1 MEIVN
6 VTYAGEGKVEQD
18 YSLKDKTLIQSN
30 YINAQFGDSNDR
42 VEFYVYD
49 LNDTL
54 IDVTYDFKGYT
65 PYEVINPETNRFDRL
80 LIDPVT
86 DAKNNGFSRGSFN
99 VQYNFLKNLFNSSDL
114 SRYWIKEI
122 SPTRTEIKLSSQTIN
137 DQAIQSGYNQF
148 QAYTSVKNYYSDFYL
163 NFGNNEQIIAINS
176 AVTSDDSGTYLL
188 IKLYEPL
195 PFDYDIKTQL
205 WIVDKIAES
214 VSYNVDIEIEAD
226 TTATSNSL
234 RGPNFN
240 IRINEK
246 NTQTTPYYSYASLI
260 ASPITSSY
268 RQLASYYQDK
278 AISIN
283 VDFTNYENFVHFSS
297 ATERLNNFVYK
308 LGLIESYNSQIIGQS
323 NIIGAGNQT
332 TISSSITTLQSSIS
346 NIVENFDTYE
356 YYLYYASESFA
367 WPKIN
372 STNPYILYSVT
383 SSNVSNWLGS
393 ETTVPSQYTSS
404 LLYSASFYDDTN
416 KDLLRG
422 SIPQYILDDSNNTP
436 YTTFVDMIGQHFDN
450 IWVYYRDVSNRY
462 NATNDPFTGIS
473 LDMVS
478 DALKGMGME
487 LYTNTSITDNVYYD
501 LFGYNEDGTLL
512 PPTGSEL
519 IKTYVTSSLP
529 TGSMGSKQIQQEI
542 YKRIYHNLP
551 YLLKSRGTQRG
562 VKALISI
569 YGIPENILTVNE
581 FGGTNR
587 YIIDGV
593 TEINNNKISAVTS
606 SLLLSSSLLSPFT
619 TLQYYQNDN
628 RLNSTDIEVG
638 FSIADILNDNI
649 TSSLGYFS
657 IDQLIGNP
665 NDQYSSS
672 YTPLVSA
679 SNSYFSTYTQPH
691 SVWEYIRLIKFFN
704 NSLFKTIKD
713 FVPARA
719 SVSTGIIVKSHI
731 LERNKYARHEP
742 SMSIDQMSQSIDM
755 LTLSGEPGNIFSGSN
770 TNWSYDQVT
779 PLGYVPV
786 SSSQDVEKL
795 TGEFG
800 GTEIVVT
807 SGEALSQAE
816 NSNNSTLGLI
826 SVTPSALF
834 QNITGSVR
842 SQKFFDL
849 DYTSNQLT
857 PINLG
862 LITQSINSSVNNNYD
877 TYTNPNNPYA
887 QLQDYNYATRHFT
900 DPRYYG
906 SNTTSHTYNTYT
918 TGDRSYGKT
927 AAIDKIK
934 YQYAYIVDIYSAS
947 IYLPERSNAQIKYLI
962 DNNQNVL
969 DLTKTNKNIFDVQN
983 VYKSGENVDISL
995 FKYDEKNPY
1004 SQQLANNPTLKIYEG
1019 GFRYLPMLHNIGA
1032 TSPTNQGF
1040 YLTNLITRE
1049 VDQSI
1054 GGGGGSADD
1063 TNYTN
1068 PLNWN
1073 LFWWSKQTVT
1083 EPGVFPACTSD
1094 YNFYVSASYAGP
1106 ALIGTPSYGITITAL
1121 SSLNAAAGDCSEY
1134 GAAVTIVISPGA
1146 TQGVTANAVQSIAG
1160 LGCTAGSGGTTSGG
1174 SVFAGA
1180 FWPPSIPNCAITDIG
1195 ITARGSGGGGGG
1207 TGASSTFTS
1216 YTTYVSASQ
1225 PCVYF
1230 LSQSNELVFNATMSF
1245 YYTNYGITFDST
1257 TDPGYPNGLDT
1268 VILPLT
1274 IQAGDKFSFYN
1285 SQSLGW
1291 NELFEY
1297 TVKSSRITGSNNLS
1311 GSRLLVELDSSN
1323 VNLKLFAS
1331 GSSVPTESLTG
1342 TPFQSCRYIFWKHV
1356 PDETNIML
1364 RYNSKDPTIVE
1375 EGLLFPQYISEVDK
1389 ANSGNTVKA
1398 LRSQNLLPPS
1408 P

>member
-18 YSLKDKTLIQSN
+18 YSIKDKTLIQSN
-30 YINAQFGDSNDR
+30 YISTQFGDSNDK

-49 LNDTL
+49 INDTL
-54 IDVTYDFKGYT
+54 IDAAYDFKGYT
-65 PYEVINPETNRFDRL
+65 PYQIINPETNKFDRL
-80 LIDPVT
+80 LIDPLT
-86 DAKNNGFSRGSFN
+86 DAKNSGFTRGSFK

-114 SRYWIKEI
+114 SKYWIKEI

-137 DQAIQSGYNQF
+137 DQAIQSGYDQF
-148 QAYTSVKNYYSDFYL
+148 QAYTSIKNYYSDFYL

-176 AVTSDDSGTYLL
+176 AITSDDSGTYLL

-226 TTATSNSL
+226 TTTTSNSL

-260 ASPITSSY
+260 SSPITSSY

-283 VDFTNYENFVHFSS
+283 VDYSNFENFVHFSS
-297 ATERLNNFVYK
+297 ATERINNFVYK
-308 LGLIESYNSQIIGQS
+308 LSLIENYNSQIIGQS

-346 NIVENFDTYE
+346 NIIENFDTYE

-367 WPKIN
+367 WPKRN
-372 STNPYILYSVT
+372 STKPYILYSVT
-383 SSNVSNWLGS
+383 SSNASNWLGS
-393 ETTVPSQYTSS
+393 ETAVPSQYTSS

-422 SIPQYILDDSNNTP
+422 SIPQYILDDSSNTP
-436 YTTFVDMIGQHFDN
+436 YVTFVDMIGQHFDN
-450 IWVYYRDVSNRY
+450 IWVYYKDVSNRY

-487 LYTNTSITDNVYYD
+487 LYTNTSITNNVYYD

-562 VKALISI
+562 IKALISI

-587 YIIDGV
+587 YLVDGAI
-593 TEINNNKISAVTS
+593 EINNNKITAVTS
-606 SLLLSSSLLSPFT
+606 SLSISSSLLSPYT
-619 TLQYYQNDN
+619 TLQYYENDN
-628 RLNSTDIEVG
+628 RLNSTNIEVG
-638 FSIADILNDNI
+638 FSTSDIINDNI

-691 SVWEYIRLIKFFN
+691 SIWEYIRLIKYFN

-719 SVSTGIIVKSHI
+719 NVATGIIVKSHM

-742 SMSIDQMSQSIDM
+742 SMSIDMISQSIDM
-755 LTLSGEPGNIFSGSN
+755 LTLSGEPGNIFSRSN

-807 SGEALSQAE
+807 NGDALSQAE
-816 NSNNSTLGLI
+816 NSNNSILGTI
-826 SVTPSALF
+826 SVTPSAVF
-834 QNITGSVR
+834 QNVTGSVR
-842 SQKFFDL
+842 SQKYFDL

-862 LITQSINSSVNNNYD
+862 LITQSIDNSVTNNYN

-887 QLQDYNYATRHFT
+887 ELQDYNYATRHFT

-906 SNTTSHTYNTYT
+906 SKVESAKYNTYT
-918 TGDRSYGKT
+918 QGDRSYGKT

-934 YQYAYIVDIYSAS
+934 PEFAYLVDIFSS
-947 IYLPERSNAQIKYLI
+947 SFQLPKRANAQIKYII
-962 DNNQNVL
+962 DGNQNIL
-969 DLTKTNKNIFDVQN
+969 DLTKTNTNIFYTQN
-983 VYKSGENVDISL
+983 IYKSGETVNVSL
-995 FKYDEKNPY
+995 FKYDPAKPY
-1004 SQQLANNPTLKIYEG
+1004 IQKLTNNSNFSIYEG
-1019 GFRYLPMLHNIGA
+1019 GYRYSPILYNING
-1032 TSPTNQGF
+1032 T
-1040 YLTNLITRE
+1040 TNLIYNLIEPKQITSS
-1049 VDQSI
+1049 VTLPNYTSLDPF
-1054 GGGGGSADD
+1054 D
-1063 TNYTN
+1063 TNYWTITSTAKLDPDPGYPTLATN
-1068 PLNWN
+1068 V
-1073 LFWWSKQTVT
+1073 TVT
-1083 EPGVFPACTSD
+1083 A
-1094 YNFYVSASYAGP
+1094 SA
-1106 ALIGTPSYGITITAL
+1106 
-1121 SSLNAAAGDCSEY
+1121 
-1134 GAAVTIVISPGA
+1134 VV
-1146 TQGVTANAVQSIAG
+1146 
-1160 LGCTAGSGGTTSGG
+1160 GG
-1174 SVFAGA
+1174 SPSSANVIVSVTLYNSQASVGQQYFNAEFTIPSGTSA
-1180 FWPPSIPNCAITDIG
+1180 PYYYTFIINKTDYSSWDPSMPQPPYTINVYTNDEKVYNP
-1195 ITARGSGGGGGG
+1195 SGGG
-1207 TGASSTFTS
+1207 TS
-1216 YTTYVSASQ
+1216 NSVSYVKQVTDSDTCWWAIDQRNIKLS
-1225 PCVYF
+1225 
-1230 LSQSNELVFNATMSF
+1230 LSQSNAQYYNNFVLENTYSGIDTPVFPFKLDQMDMIRLYNSGSEWSTESE
-1245 YYTNYGITFDST
+1245 YRVNYVENYSDST
-1257 TDPGYPNGLDT
+1257 GSYVKVTLDRD
-1268 VILPLT
+1268 L
-1274 IQAGDKFSFYN
+1274 
-1285 SQSLGW
+1285 
-1291 NELFEY
+1291 
-1297 TVKSSRITGSNNLS
+1297 NLA
-1311 GSRLLVELDSSN
+1311 D
-1323 VNLKLFAS
+1323 AS
-1331 GSSVPTESLTG
+1331 GSGYPAKICKYMVLK
-1342 TPFQSCRYIFWKHV
+1342 RL
-1356 PDETNIML
+1356 PDETNVIL
-1364 RYNSKDPTIVE
+1364 NYDLGTPITE
-1375 EGLLFPQYISEVDK
+1375 DGLLFPEYIDQTVKDE
-1389 ANSGNTVKA
+1389 SGNIIKA
-1398 LRSQNLLPPS
+1398 LRAQNLLPPS

>member
-18 YSLKDKTLIQSN
+18 YSFKDKSLIQTN
-30 YINAQFGDSNDR
+30 YINTQFGDSNDR
-42 VEFYVYD
+42 IEFYIYD

-54 IDVTYDFKGYT
+54 IDATYDFKDYT
-65 PYEVINPETNRFDRL
+65 PYQIINPETNKFDRL
-80 LIDPVT
+80 LVDPIM
-86 DAKNNGFSRGSFN
+86 DAKNNGFNRGSFK
-99 VQYNFLKNLFNSSDL
+99 VQYNFLKNLFNSSDR

-122 SPTRTEIKLSSQTIN
+122 SPTRTEIKLSSQIIN

-148 QAYTSVKNYYSDFYL
+148 KAYTAIKNYYSDFYL

-176 AVTSDDSGTYLL
+176 TVTSDDSGTYLL

-214 VSYNVDIEIEAD
+214 VSYNVDIEIEANI
-226 TTATSNSL
+226 TETNNSL

-240 IRINEK
+240 VRINEK

-278 AISIN
+278 AININ
-283 VDFTNYENFVHFSS
+283 IDYTNFENFIHFSS

-308 LGLIESYNSQIIGQS
+308 LSLIESYNSQIIGQS
-323 NIIGAGNQT
+323 NVIGSGNQT

-367 WPKIN
+367 WPKRN
-372 STNPYILYSVT
+372 STKPYILYSVT
-383 SSNVSNWLGS
+383 SSNASNWLGS
-393 ETTVPSQYTSS
+393 KTTVPSQYTSS
-404 LLYSASFYDDTN
+404 LLYSSSLYDDTN

-436 YTTFVDMIGQHFDN
+436 YITFVDMIGQHFDN
-450 IWVYYRDVSNRY
+450 IWVYYKDVSNRY

-487 LYTNTSITDNVYYD
+487 LYTNTSITNNVYYD

-551 YLLKSRGTQRG
+551 YLLKTRGTQRG
-562 VKALISI
+562 IKALISI
-569 YGIPENILTVNE
+569 YGISDNILTVNE
-581 FGGTNR
+581 FGGANR
-587 YIIDGV
+587 YTTDGV
-593 TEINNNKISAVTS
+593 IEINNNKITTVTS

-619 TLQYYQNDN
+619 TLQYYENDN
-628 RLNSTDIEVG
+628 RLNSTNIEVG
-638 FSIADILNDNI
+638 FSISDILNSNI

-657 IDQLIGNP
+657 IDNLIGNP

-672 YTPLVSA
+672 YAPLVSA

-691 SVWEYIRLIKFFN
+691 SVWEYIRLIKYFN

-719 SVSTGIIVKSHI
+719 NISTGIIVKSHM

-742 SMSIDQMSQSIDM
+742 SMSIDQTSQSIDM

-770 TNWSYDQVT
+770 TNWSYDQVS
-779 PLGYVPV
+779 PLGYIPV
-786 SSSQDVEKL
+786 SSSQNIEKL

-800 GTEIVVT
+800 GTEIIVT
-807 SGEALSQAE
+807 NGDALSQAE

-834 QNITGSVR
+834 QNVTGSVR

-862 LITQSINSSVNNNYD
+862 LITQSINDSVNNNYN

-887 QLQDYNYATRHFT
+887 ELQDYNYATRHFT

-906 SNTTSHTYNTYT
+906 SKVESKMYNTYT
-918 TGDRSYGKT
+918 LGDNSYGKT
-927 AAIDKIK
+927 AAIDKK
-934 YQYAYIVDIYSAS
+934 TPYFAYLVDIYTAS
-947 IYLPERSNAQIKYLI
+947 LNLQGRVNSQIKYII
-962 DNNQNVL
+962 DGNQNIL
-969 DLTKTNKNIFDVQN
+969 DLTKANINIFSTQNIFKSGQGAIVSLFDYDPRNPDVQFLTNKSTIQ
-983 VYKSGENVDISL
+983 
-995 FKYDEKNPY
+995 
-1004 SQQLANNPTLKIYEG
+1004 IYEG
-1019 GFRYLPMLHNIGA
+1019 GFRYSPILFNIDSSSRLSYNIATPYSIQTEVTTPGGTVISEPSAPFKIAQWTYIVNRAYVSGYGNYISAVTMSCTTSPTTEELNFTIEAIPTSVGIANGYSTQTLTISMPNGTVASAGSPYLRSPLLAGA
-1032 TSPTNQGF
+1032 TSNPSYYNPSTLINVYKVTTSAPTTTIVNSYVTASFDNDNSLYVIDSGNTVKLSATQSYWYNNGGF
-1040 YLTNLITRE
+1040 I
-1049 VDQSI
+1049 Q
-1054 GGGGGSADD
+1054 
-1063 TNYTN
+1063 
-1068 PLNWN
+1068 
-1073 LFWWSKQTVT
+1073 
-1083 EPGVFPACTSD
+1083 
-1094 YNFYVSASYAGP
+1094 SASYQNMETP
-1106 ALIGTPSYGITITAL
+1106 VFPVTLEIGDMLKLYNT
-1121 SSLNAAAGDCSEY
+1121 SSGWVEEDEY
-1134 GAAVTIVISPGA
+1134 RI
-1146 TQGVTANAVQSIAG
+1146 
-1160 LGCTAGSGGTTSGG
+1160 
-1174 SVFAGA
+1174 
-1180 FWPPSIPNCAITDIG
+1180 
-1195 ITARGSGGGGGG
+1195 
-1207 TGASSTFTS
+1207 
-1216 YTTYVSASQ
+1216 VSAYNVVDSTGSF
-1225 PCVYF
+1225 VYF
-1230 LSQSNELVFNATMSF
+1230 
-1245 YYTNYGITFDST
+1245 D
-1257 TDPGYPNGLDT
+1257 LDRP
-1268 VILPLT
+1268 INPACLP
-1274 IQAGDKFSFYN
+1274 
-1285 SQSLGW
+1285 
-1291 NELFEY
+1291 
-1297 TVKSSRITGSNNLS
+1297 GSNYPAHI
-1311 GSRLLVELDSSN
+1311 
-1323 VNLKLFAS
+1323 F
-1331 GSSVPTESLTG
+1331 
-1342 TPFQSCRYIFWKHV
+1342 RYIINKHV
-1356 PDETNIML
+1356 PDETNVIL
-1364 RYNSKDPTIVE
+1364 RYSPKSNITQD
-1375 EGLLFPQYISEVDK
+1375 GLLFSEYIDPIVKDQ
-1389 ANSGNTVKA
+1389 SGNIIKS

-1408 P
+1408 V